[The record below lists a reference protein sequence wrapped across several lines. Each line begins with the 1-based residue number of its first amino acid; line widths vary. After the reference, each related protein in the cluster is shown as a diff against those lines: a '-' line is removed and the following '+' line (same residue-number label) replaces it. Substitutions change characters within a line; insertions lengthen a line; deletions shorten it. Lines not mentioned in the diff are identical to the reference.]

1 MTPSDFWSWIA
12 GDLTKE
18 EAVVIRKAGML
29 ILWRTVFLVFL
40 AFSMGWL
47 GFLGLSG
54 FARASEIDDK
64 IAKAVNPLAA
74 SVAQLASAV
83 QSQSDAAREQTL
95 ALLRVAITD
104 GLVKKCHAPKEE
116 TKAIYRHQV
125 DEAQARYYK
134 LTGSYYPEHS
144 CADL

>member
-1 MTPSDFWSWIA
+1 MNLSDFWSWIA

-18 EAVVIRKAGML
+18 EGQIVRKAGL
-29 ILWRTVFLVFL
+29 VIVWRVVFIVFLCF
-40 AFSMGWL
+40 AMGWL

-64 IAKAVNPLAA
+64 ISKAVTPLAA
-74 SVAQLASAV
+74 SVAQLAAAV
-83 QSQSDAAREQTL
+83 QSQSDAAKEQTL

-116 TKAIYRHQV
+116 TRAIYRQQV
-125 DEAQARYYK
+125 DEAQVRYYK
-134 LTGSYYPEHS
+134 LTGQYYPEHS
-144 CADL
+144 CSDL

>member
-1 MTPSDFWSWIA
+1 MNLSDFWSWIA
-12 GDLTKE
+12 GDLTTE
-18 EAVVIRKAGML
+18 EGRVVRKAGL
-29 ILWRTVFLVFL
+29 VVIWRVIFIVFLC
-40 AFSMGWL
+40 FSMGWL
-47 GFLGLSG
+47 SFIGLSG

-64 IAKAVNPLAA
+64 ISKAVNPLAA

-144 CADL
+144 CSDL